1 MSTPDEISSRKR
13 RRRAALAQLVKLKVP
28 FSSLPDSVAFSAF
41 ASTFR
46 PVLSKSAHVTSP
58 SMPISTPICV
68 CTLYGVGSGV
78 GVRVGA
84 GVGARVVGGTLGA
97 GVGETDAESV
107 GGSVGA
113 GVGAG
118 VGNCVGADVGA
129 VVGTD
134 VGTAV
139 GLVGNGDGSAV
150 VAVVVGLA
158 VYDGPGVGTTE

>member
-84 GVGARVVGGTLGA
+84 GVGS
-97 GVGETDAESV
+97 GVGAV
-107 GGSVGA
+107 VVGA
-113 GVGAG
+113 GVGGVEGSGDGDGVVSAG
-118 VGNCVGADVGA
+118 VGA
-129 VVGTD
+129 GT
-134 VGTAV
+134 GT
-139 GLVGNGDGSAV
+139 
-150 VAVVVGLA
+150 
-158 VYDGPGVGTTE
+158 GVG